1 MSLLFMIRHGQ
12 ATLDGGNYDQLSP
25 LGRVQAE
32 MLGSLWAKQRCVI
45 DYAYSGTQTR
55 HLDTAHLV
63 AAGYRKA
70 GLNFPELIPDKR
82 FNEIDSFDFLEKIY
96 NLLLLHDAGFLSL
109 TKETRYALDTKSPE
123 KYALFDRCMH
133 MIMTAWI
140 EERFPDAEALSW
152 DDYRDL
158 VLSTQTDLA
167 HLPHESRI
175 AVFTSGNPIAI
186 YAGRAG
192 DASTGEILGI
202 AHRLLNTA
210 VSHFTL
216 NGTGITLESLN
227 DTPHL
232 GEAYRTQ
239 K

>member
-1 MSLLFMIRHGQ
+1 MSVLFMIRHGQ
-12 ATLDGGNYDQLSP
+12 ATLDGSNYDQLSP

-32 MLGSLWAKQRCVI
+32 MLGTLWAKQRFVV

-55 HLDTAHLV
+55 HRDTAHLV
-63 AAGYRKA
+63 AAGYREA
-70 GLNFPELIPDKR
+70 GLNFPEVIPDER

-96 NLLLLHDAGFLSL
+96 NLLLHHEAGFRSL
-109 TKETRYALDTKSPE
+109 TKDTRHALDTNSPE
-123 KYALFDRCMH
+123 KYVLFDRCMQ

-152 DDYRDL
+152 DDYRNL
-158 VLSTQTDLA
+158 VLSTQADLA
-167 HLPHESRI
+167 QLPPESRI

-192 DASTGEILGI
+192 DAPTGEIRGI

-216 NGTGITLESLN
+216 NGAGITLESLN
-227 DTPHL
+227 ETPHL